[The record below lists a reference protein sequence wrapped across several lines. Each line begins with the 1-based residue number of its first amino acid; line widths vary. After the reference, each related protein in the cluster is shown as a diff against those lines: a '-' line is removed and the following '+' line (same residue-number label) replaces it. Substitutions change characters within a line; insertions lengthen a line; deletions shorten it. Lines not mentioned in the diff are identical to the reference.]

1 MNRDFSGWGV
11 VLSGALLAS
20 GGLYAMWAGWE
31 YVQLERGWSQFIAGA
46 VALSGGVVTIAIGR
60 LIRVLLRFSVFK
72 PEASASV
79 AASLPTD
86 FPQAETAM
94 GHAAKRASKESYATD
109 PAPSPAQFYPETET
123 ASDPEAPTELDRY
136 TAGEATY
143 VMFSDGSVEVHAQ
156 SEVRRYPTIAALRA
170 EAGVQRE

>member
-1 MNRDFSGWGV
+1 M
-11 VLSGALLAS
+11 
-20 GGLYAMWAGWE
+20 
-31 YVQLERGWSQFIAGA
+31 
-46 VALSGGVVTIAIGR
+46 GR
-60 LIRVLLRFSVFK
+60 
-72 PEASASV
+72 A
-79 AASLPTD
+79 T
-86 FPQAETAM
+86 
-94 GHAAKRASKESYATD
+94 KRASKPSYATD
-109 PAPSPAQFYPETET
+109 PAPASAQFYPETET